1 MTKNFKVELLSPA
14 KNADFGISAVNCG
27 ADAVYIGADKF
38 GARKNASNSVA
49 DIARLVSYAHKFRAK
64 VYAAVNTIFNNEEI
78 EHAVKLVHKL
88 YDAGIDGIIIQDMG
102 LLECSLPPVKL
113 IASTQTE
120 NSTPEKVKFLEDCGF
135 SRVILARELGLKE
148 IGEISRNTSV
158 ELEAFVHGAACVSFS
173 GNCYMSYFIGER
185 SANRGE
191 CAQPCRNKYSL
202 FDEKNR
208 LICADKYLLSL
219 KDINRSEYIGE
230 MISAGISSFKI
241 EGRLKDESYVKN
253 VTSYYRKKIDAVLE
267 DKKLTRSS
275 LGKSFCAFDA
285 DIKKSFNRGFSDY
298 FLNGR
303 NKEITSFD
311 TPKAIGY
318 EAGKVLAVGK
328 NYLTVDGKYICGD
341 GISYYMKDG
350 SLSGAYVNGV
360 AGNKIELSKNDYS
373 LIAQG
378 SSIFKNYDKQF
389 EDSVRTAE
397 CSRYVSIS
405 ISATSEEIEG
415 LLRLSFSVNDE
426 ESIQIVFSPDDKFE
440 AAQNQDMALENIR
453 SSFSKLKDTEFRLD
467 SFSFSGKVPFV
478 KMSILNSLRRDLT
491 DKLRTKRL
499 SEYRYERKQIVP
511 TYHKY
516 ISAEADFSANV
527 LNDKARNF
535 YQKHGVNVLEA
546 AAESGLDMNGKMLM
560 RTKHCLKYSFGLCGK
575 GSDLY
580 LEDQWNNRFALRF
593 NCDKCEMLLMSGSGI
608 T

>member
-1 MTKNFKVELLSPA
+1 MNKPFKVELLSPA

-38 GARKNASNSVA
+38 GARKNASNSIA
-49 DIARLVSYAHKFRAK
+49 DIARLVSYSHKFRAK
-64 VYAAVNTIFNNEEI
+64 VYAAVNTVFNDEEI
-78 EHAVKLVHKL
+78 EHAVKLIHEL

-102 LLECSLPPVKL
+102 VLECSLPPVKL

-120 NSTPEKVKFLEDCGF
+120 NSSPEKVKFLEDCGF

-148 IGEISRNTSV
+148 IREIRRNTSV

-275 LGKSFCAFDA
+275 FGKSFCGFDA

-303 NKEITSFD
+303 TKEITSFD

-318 EAGKVLAVGK
+318 ESGKIISVGK
-328 NYLTVDGKYICGD
+328 NNLTVDGKYVCGD

-360 AGNKIELSKNDYS
+360 SGNKIELSKNEYS
-373 LIAQG
+373 AIMQG
-378 SSIFKNYDKQF
+378 LSIFKNYDKQF
-389 EDSVRTAE
+389 EDSVKAAE
-397 CSRYVSIS
+397 CNRFLPISIS
-405 ISATSEEIEG
+405 ITSEELDG
-415 LLRLSFSVNDE
+415 LLRLNITAKDE
-426 ESIQIVFSPDDKFE
+426 ENTEVSIFSDDKFE
-440 AAQNQDMALENIR
+440 IAKNQDMALENIR
-453 SSFSKLKDTEFRLD
+453 SSFSKLKDTEFRTE
-467 SFSFSGKVPFV
+467 SFSFSGKAPFI
-478 KMSILNSLRRDLT
+478 KMSVLNSLRRDLIE
-491 DKLRTKRL
+491 KLTNKR
-499 SEYRYERKQIVP
+499 EQAYQFERKQMIL
-511 TYHKY
+511 TSHQY
-516 ISAEADFSANV
+516 ISTEVDFTVNV
-527 LNDKARNF
+527 LNNKARAF
-535 YQKHGVNVLEA
+535 YERHGATVLEY
-546 AAESGLDMNGKMLM
+546 AAESGLNLNGKKLM
-560 RTKHCLKYSFGLCGK
+560 STKHCLKYSFGMCGK
-575 GSDLY
+575 GSELY
-580 LEDQWNNRFALRF
+580 LYDQWNNRFTLKF
-593 NCDKCEMLLMSGSGI
+593 DCEKCEMIVMSGSANR
-608 T
+608 